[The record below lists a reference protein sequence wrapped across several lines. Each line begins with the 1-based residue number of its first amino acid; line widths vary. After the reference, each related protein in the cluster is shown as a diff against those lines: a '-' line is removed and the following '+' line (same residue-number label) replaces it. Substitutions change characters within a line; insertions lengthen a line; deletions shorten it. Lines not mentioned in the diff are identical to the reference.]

1 MLQRYLVLWLI
12 ASSGAAFFWPAV
24 AGSRFDPWVLT
35 GAEGAVAP
43 SVPLGA
49 IVALT
54 MFCIGALLPR
64 DEVARVLQRWPTV
77 IGGTTTQY
85 LAMPLLAFV
94 LAHVIPL
101 PKDLLIGVV
110 LVGCV
115 PGAMASNVLTLAAR
129 GNVSYS
135 VSLTT
140 AATLLS
146 PLVVP
151 LALALTLSATADIDP
166 LDVSLK
172 LLREVVGPVVAGHLL
187 SHRWESFGRVMKLVG
202 SPVANLAILW
212 IIATV
217 VALNRDRLAEISPAV
232 LAVLL
237 CLNVGGYVA
246 GHLGARLLRIDE
258 GMRRALILEVGM
270 QNAGVGT
277 ALAVAFF
284 PEQPAV
290 AIPTAAYT
298 FGCMLSG
305 SLLAWWF
312 SRRPPA
318 GNTPA
323 ADADPASVP

>member
-24 AGSRFDPWVLT
+24 AGSAFDPWVVT
-35 GAEGAVAP
+35 GADWAVA
-43 SVPLGA
+43 SRVPLGA
-49 IVALT
+49 VVALT
-54 MFCIGALLPR
+54 MFAIGALLPR
-64 DEVARVLQRWPTV
+64 DEVARVLQRWPLV

-85 LAMPLLAFV
+85 IAMPMLAFLLAN
-94 LAHVIPL
+94 LIPL
-101 PKDLLIGVV
+101 PKELFIGVV

-151 LALALTLSATADIDP
+151 LAMALTLSATAAINP

-187 SHRWESFGRVMKLVG
+187 SRRWETFARAMGVIG
-202 SPVANLAILW
+202 SPIANLAILW

-217 VALNRDRLAEISPAV
+217 VALNRDRLADISASM
-232 LAVLL
+232 LAVLVF
-237 CLNVGGYVA
+237 LNLGGYTA

-277 ALAVAFF
+277 ALAVSLF
-284 PEQPAV
+284 PEHPAV

-305 SLLAWWF
+305 SVLAWWF
-312 SRRPPA
+312 SRNPPA
-318 GNTPA
+318 GDPSA
-323 ADADPASVP
+323 AETDPLIPE

>member
-1 MLQRYLVLWLI
+1 MLQRYLVVWLVV
-12 ASSGAAFFWPAV
+12 SSVAAFFWPAIV
-24 AGSRFDPWVLT
+24 GPSLDPWLIT
-35 GAEGAVAP
+35 GDEGRVV
-43 SVPLGA
+43 SRLPLGA

-54 MFCIGALLPR
+54 MFAIGALLPR
-64 DEVARVLQRWPTV
+64 EEVARVLQRWPLV

-85 LAMPLLAFV
+85 IAMPLLAFL
-94 LAHVIPL
+94 LANLIPL
-101 PKDLLIGVV
+101 PKDLFIGVV

-151 LALALTLSATADIDP
+151 LALALTLSTTAAINP
-166 LDVSLK
+166 LAVSLQ

-187 SHRWESFGRVMKLVG
+187 SRCWETFARAMAVIG
-202 SPVANLAILW
+202 SSIANLAILW

-217 VALNRDRLAEISPAV
+217 VALNRDRLADISASV
-232 LAVLL
+232 LAVLVF
-237 CLNVGGYVA
+237 LNLGGYTA

-277 ALAVAFF
+277 VLAVSLF
-284 PEQPAV
+284 PDHPAV

-305 SLLAWWF
+305 SVLAWWF
-312 SRRPPA
+312 SRQTPA
-318 GNTPA
+318 GDPSA
-323 ADADPASVP
+323 AETDPPIPT